1 MGSARAA
8 ALVNYVPDEFVHL
21 LRNPWISRCTRLL
34 ILLPIPLGCLVSPAR
49 RIAQESAQSP
59 PALTAQQI
67 VSEMVSRNTARA
79 AALPSY
85 TVRQICRLTYR
96 GFPGDRSGEMILQV
110 EYTAGSGERYTLVSQ
125 SGSKFIIDH
134 VLKRLLRSEQE
145 AQSPRNREETALT
158 PRNYN
163 FDLLGE
169 KTSAQGRFYVLRA
182 RPKID
187 NKFLFRGEVW
197 VDAADFAVARIVA
210 EPAKNP
216 SFWITHT
223 RIKQEYTKIGSFWLP
238 LQNTA
243 VSKIRV
249 FDGTATLLIQYQDY
263 SLAPG
268 AKSAV
273 PGQAAGTH

>member
-1 MGSARAA
+1 M
-8 ALVNYVPDEFVHL
+8 PL

-34 ILLPIPLGCLVSPAR
+34 IFLPVLLGFLALPAR
-49 RIAQESAQSP
+49 CIAQETAQNP

-67 VSEMVSRNTARA
+67 VSEMVSRNEARA
-79 AALPSY
+79 AALSGY
-85 TVRQICRLTYR
+85 TVRQICQLTYR
-96 GFPGDRSGEMILQV
+96 GFPGDRSGEMILKV
-110 EYTAGSGERYTLVSQ
+110 EYTAGSSKRYTLVSE

-145 AQSPRNREETALT
+145 AQSPRNREETALM
-158 PRNYN
+158 PQNYN
-163 FDLLGE
+163 FDLLGG
-169 KTSAQGRFYVLRA
+169 KTTAQGCFYVLRA

-197 VDAADFAVARIVA
+197 VDATDFAVARIVA

-223 RIKQEYTKIGSFWLP
+223 RIEQEYTKIGSFWLP
-238 LQNTA
+238 LQNTS

-249 FDGTATLLIQYQDY
+249 FDGTATLLIQYQAY
-263 SLAPG
+263 SLAAR
-268 AKSAV
+268 AKSV
-273 PGQAAGTH
+273 IPGQAAGTQ